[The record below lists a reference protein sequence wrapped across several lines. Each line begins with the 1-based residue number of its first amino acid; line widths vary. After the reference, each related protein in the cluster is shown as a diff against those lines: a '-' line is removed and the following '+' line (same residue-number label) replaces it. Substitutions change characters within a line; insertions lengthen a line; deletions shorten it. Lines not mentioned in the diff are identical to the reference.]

1 MIAVSLQ
8 RMKGQHIRY
17 RQTGEFHFLTF
28 SCYRRRPYL
37 KSIAAMEILE
47 DALER
52 VRLRYLFVIAG
63 YIVMPEHVHLLDAR
77 VEAAILNF
85 PGPQKRGTGG
95 TLDQRRITVRPRPPA
110 QKGHGGQCY
119 AAEIRGQDS
128 TTVAGCK

>member
-8 RMKGQHIRY
+8 RMKGQRIRY

-37 KSIAAMEILE
+37 KSIAAMEIFE

-63 YIVMPEHVHLLDAR
+63 YVVMPEHVYLWMLGLKLQSSTSP
-77 VEAAILNF
+77 VPNCEG
-85 PGPQKRGTGG
+85 PGAPSTGEES
-95 TLDQRRITVRPRPPA
+95 P
-110 QKGHGGQCY
+110 
-119 AAEIRGQDS
+119 
-128 TTVAGCK
+128 